1 MRTQRSWRA
10 RRASLLALAGIVA
23 ACDIPS
29 SAPIFQQTWVVPGDS
44 ITVPVTQILPSNIVL
59 DGAGTGFLVVVP
71 APAAFNS
78 TLGALCGQPA
88 CQSPGTVVAPVPAF
102 TSSGAALTRTVSFP
116 ATVVS
121 AQVTSGTLSLLVNNQ
136 LGFDPL
142 RPNGA
147 SAPFGSV
154 AVTITNGAA
163 SSTTTIGGA
172 TTAMANGGSA
182 TLSVPIP
189 PGTYTGSFT
198 VAVAFDVPAGGA
210 ASLAASNA
218 ISIAPSVNT
227 LTVSQVTAVVQNEA
241 IATSPEAYDLD
252 DVDFADEVQGGSI
265 IIDVANPFTATAALT
280 LEIEAPAQAGA
291 PAVVIT
297 KALNIP
303 AAPTSSSTVS
313 LSQLELRSLVGKS
326 GVTMS
331 VSGDANGT
339 GAGNTVSVTP
349 TQRMT
354 LRTTLQLLINVGG

>member
-1 MRTQRSWRA
+1 MRTQQA
-10 RRASLLALAGIVA
+10 LLLASVGLVA

-44 ITVPVTQILPSNIVL
+44 ITVPVTQILPPNIVL
-59 DGAGTGFLVVVP
+59 DGAGTAFLVVVP
-71 APAAFNS
+71 APAALNS
-78 TLGALCGQPA
+78 TLGALCGQPE

-102 TSSGAALTRTVSFP
+102 TSSGAALTRTVAFP

-121 AQVTSGTLSLLVNNQ
+121 AQVTSGTLALQVNNQ

-147 SAPFGSV
+147 SAPYGSV
-154 AVTITNGAA
+154 AVTITNGLT

-172 TTAMANGGSA
+172 TTAMVNGVA
-182 TLSVPIP
+182 TTLNVPIP
-189 PGTYTGSFT
+189 AGTYTGAFS
-198 VAVAFDVPAGGA
+198 VSIAFDVPAGATAG
-210 ASLAASNA
+210 LAASNA

-227 LTVSQVTAVVQNEA
+227 LTVSQVTAVVQNETV
-241 IATSPEAYDLD
+241 ATAPEAYDLD
-252 DVDFADEVQGGSI
+252 DVDFADQVQSGSI
-265 IIDVANPFTATAALT
+265 IVDVANPFTATAALT
-280 LEIEAPAQAGA
+280 LEIDAPAQNGQ

-303 AAPTSSSTVS
+303 ATPTSSSTVS

-331 VSGDANGT
+331 VSGNANGT

-349 TQRMT
+349 AQRMT